1 VVTLGEVARR
11 YGPQLLAQSGTQLSD
26 SQRQALRAI
35 ADCRTA
41 ALGGHVY
48 ACAACAT
55 VRYSYHS
62 CRNRHCPACQQ
73 DAGQRWLA
81 QQHALLLPVPYFLV
95 TFTLPSQLRPLA
107 RQHPATVYHQL
118 FRASAAA
125 LQQLA
130 HDPRFLGGQIGMLGV
145 VQTWTRDLRYHPHI
159 HYLVPALALAP
170 DGATWRI
177 GKPRFFVPTKPLAQ
191 LFRAKLR
198 AALRRLLPAARIPAV
213 VWRTPWVIDCRPVGN
228 GEAALKYL
236 APYIFRIALSN
247 NRIERL
253 CNDQVTFRYTEAAT
267 RQTKRATLPAVTFLR
282 RFLDHVLPKGFVKVR
297 YYGLLRLGNRRLLA
311 QARTALAL
319 PAARGAAAAPPVT
332 GTAAPRPETP
342 SVTTCPTCG
351 RPMQVV
357 QTLPRQRR
365 ASTEPAHISAP
376 CSRGPPCCSS
386 RQPNTRTSP
395 VAHAVAGA
403 QRASEQATRGGD
415 RSLAVVASTKY
426 RCQGRVA
433 RELPASEGRMPP

>member
-1 VVTLGEVARR
+1 MTLGEIARR

-26 SQRQALRAI
+26 SQRHALRAI

-73 DAGQRWLA
+73 DASQCWLA

-118 FRASAAA
+118 FRASAAS
-125 LQQLA
+125 LSQLA

-170 DGATWRI
+170 DGATWRM
-177 GKPRFFVPTKPLAQ
+177 GKPHFFVPTKPLAQ

-198 AALRRLLPAARIPAV
+198 TALRRILPAARIPAV
-213 VWRTPWVIDCRPVGN
+213 VWC
-228 GEAALKYL
+228 
-236 APYIFRIALSN
+236 
-247 NRIERL
+247 
-253 CNDQVTFRYTEAAT
+253 Q
-267 RQTKRATLPAVTFLR
+267 ATLI
-282 RFLDHVLPKGFVKVR
+282 
-297 YYGLLRLGNRRLLA
+297 
-311 QARTALAL
+311 
-319 PAARGAAAAPPVT
+319 
-332 GTAAPRPETP
+332 
-342 SVTTCPTCG
+342 S
-351 RPMQVV
+351 
-357 QTLPRQRR
+357 LPR
-365 ASTEPAHISAP
+365 
-376 CSRGPPCCSS
+376 
-386 RQPNTRTSP
+386 
-395 VAHAVAGA
+395 
-403 QRASEQATRGGD
+403 
-415 RSLAVVASTKY
+415 
-426 RCQGRVA
+426 
-433 RELPASEGRMPP
+433 